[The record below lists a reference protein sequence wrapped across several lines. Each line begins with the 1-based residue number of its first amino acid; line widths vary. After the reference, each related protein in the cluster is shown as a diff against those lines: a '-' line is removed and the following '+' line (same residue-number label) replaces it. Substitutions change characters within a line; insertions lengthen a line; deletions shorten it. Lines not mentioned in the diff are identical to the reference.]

1 MCVLLFALNQHS
13 QYPFVMAANRDELY
27 DRPSR
32 AARFWEE
39 FPQLLAGQDLNA
51 YGTWLGVT
59 RSGRFAAVTNHYGAP
74 VADPTKKSRGTLV
87 CDFLT
92 GDQSIEEYSAIL
104 MHTADQFNG
113 YGIVFGDTSSVHY
126 QSNQGEVQTRVS
138 SGVHGLGNCFLES
151 NWPRVEEGKRRLTD
165 ILNRRSDNLQ
175 TEDMFSILSDATPSQ
190 TASTGPEA
198 VDLHSMSADQ
208 LPLFLRLEK
217 MGTRSSTVVLA
228 DRLGHIT
235 FEERTFSRDSIDFI
249 DQRKFQFQIQED

>member
-1 MCVLLFALNQHS
+1 
-13 QYPFVMAANRDELY
+13 
-27 DRPSR
+27 
-32 AARFWEE
+32 
-39 FPQLLAGQDLNA
+39 
-51 YGTWLGVT
+51 
-59 RSGRFAAVTNHYGAP
+59 
-74 VADPTKKSRGTLV
+74 
-87 CDFLT
+87 
-92 GDQSIEEYSAIL
+92 

-113 YGIVFGDTSSVHY
+113 YGIVFGDTSSIHY

-151 NWPRVEEGKRRLTD
+151 NWPRVEEGKGRLKD
-165 ILNRRSDNLQ
+165 SLNRRIDNLQ
-175 TEDMFSILSDATPSQ
+175 TEDLFNILSDKTPSQ
-190 TASTGPEA
+190 AASTGPEA

-228 DRLGHIT
+228 DQSGHIT

>member
-1 MCVLLFALNQHS
+1 
-13 QYPFVMAANRDELY
+13 MAANRDELY

-32 AARFWEE
+32 VACFWGD

-51 YGTWLGVT
+51 HGTWLGVT
-59 RSGRFAAVTNHYGAP
+59 RSGRFAALTNHYRAP
-74 VADPTKKSRGTLV
+74 VADATKKSRGTLV
-87 CDFLT
+87 CDFLI
-92 GDQSIEEYSAIL
+92 GDQTIEEYSGIL

-151 NWPRVEEGKRRLTD
+151 NWPRVEEGKRRLAD
-165 ILNRRSDNLQ
+165 LLNRSNDNLQ
-175 TEDMFSILSDATPSQ
+175 TVDLFSILSDTTPSQ
-190 TASTGPEA
+190 IASTGPEA
-198 VDLHSMSADQ
+198 VDLNSMNANQ

-228 DRLGHIT
+228 DRLGQIT
-235 FEERTFSRDSIDFI
+235 FVERTFSRDSIDFI
-249 DQRKFQFQIQED
+249 NQRKFQFQIQETK